1 MATLTKTSKVK
12 LYNAKTGET
21 VIMQA
26 WAAEHALKHNHVS
39 RHGKYCRVSEIEKY
53 ITLPKAPKPV
63 QDLSADMVEPRP
75 RRTRKKAEEVT
86 TDETAN

>member
-1 MATLTKTSKVK
+1 MTKVSRTTKVK

-21 VIMQA
+21 VVMQA

-39 RHGKYCRVSEIEKY
+39 RHGKYCRVSDVRKY
-53 ITLPKAPKPV
+53 ITLPKGKAI
-63 QDLSADMVEPRP
+63 DDEPRP